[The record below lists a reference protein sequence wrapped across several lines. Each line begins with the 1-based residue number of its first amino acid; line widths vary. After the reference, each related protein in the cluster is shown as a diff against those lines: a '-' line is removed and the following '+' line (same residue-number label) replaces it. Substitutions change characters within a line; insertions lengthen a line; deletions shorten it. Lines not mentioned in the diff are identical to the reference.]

1 VLIIGKKITFDLV
14 LAEILDKISE
24 VKGEKKGTKVVKEVR
39 TVKFIDPDSGM
50 TMNLKDEKSNHQL
63 KNWDASMFE
72 EFAPITIT
80 IEMPN
85 VKQTKLEDY

>member
-1 VLIIGKKITFDLV
+1 MGKKITFDLV

-24 VKGEKKGTKVVKEVR
+24 VKGEKKGTKVVKEIR
-39 TVKFIDPDSGM
+39 TVKFIDKDTGM
-50 TMNLKDEKSNHQL
+50 TMNLKDVKAYHQL
-63 KNWDASMFE
+63 KDWDASMFE

-85 VKQTKLEDY
+85 QRQTKITDSL

>member
-1 VLIIGKKITFDLV
+1 MGKKITFDLV

-24 VKGEKKGTKVVKEVR
+24 VKIDRKGTTEIREIR
-39 TVKFIDPDSGM
+39 TVKFVDPDSGM
-50 TMNLKDEKSNHQL
+50 TMNLKDKKANHQL

-80 IEMPN
+80 IELPN
-85 VKQTKLEDY
+85 QRQTKITDSL